1 MALPV
6 NADVRETT
14 LRTLAETSAGMLDKL
29 NHIESRQMNAN
40 VQPHETCRRQ
50 MQVLTDLL
58 RRRRS
63 RRSSL
68 IVVVVVAAV
77 TVVVVF
83 VRSGGRAVSTS
94 IS

>member
-50 MQVLTDLL
+50 MQVLTDLRRR

-63 RRSSL
+63 RRPSL

-77 TVVVVF
+77 VAAAGVV
-83 VRSGGRAVSTS
+83 GGRRA
-94 IS
+94 

>member
-1 MALPV
+1 MAL
-6 NADVRETT
+6 AAAAGALETT
-14 LRTLAETSAGMLDKL
+14 LRALAETSAGMHDKL
-29 NHIESRQMNAN
+29 NHIESRTMNAN

-50 MQVLTDLL
+50 MQVLTDLRRR

-77 TVVVVF
+77 VVAAAGLVV
-83 VRSGGRAVSTS
+83 GR
-94 IS
+94 

>member
-50 MQVLTDLL
+50 MQVLTDLR

-63 RRSSL
+63 RRPSL
-68 IVVVVVAAV
+68 IVVVVVVAAV
-77 TVVVVF
+77 VAAAGVV
-83 VRSGGRAVSTS
+83 GGRRA
-94 IS
+94 

>member
-1 MALPV
+1 MALPA
-6 NADVRETT
+6 NAPALETT
-14 LRTLAETSAGMLDKL
+14 LRTLVETSAGMHDKL

-68 IVVVVVAAV
+68 IVVVVAAV

>member
-50 MQVLTDLL
+50 MQVLTDLRRR

-68 IVVVVVAAV
+68 IVVVVVAAA
-77 TVVVVF
+77 VVAAAGLVG
-83 VRSGGRAVSTS
+83 VR
-94 IS
+94 

>member
-14 LRTLAETSAGMLDKL
+14 LRALAETSARMLDKL

-50 MQVLTDLL
+50 MQVLTDLRR

-68 IVVVVVAAV
+68 IVVVVVAAA
-77 TVVVVF
+77 VVAAAGLV
-83 VRSGGRAVSTS
+83 GGR
-94 IS
+94 

>member
-50 MQVLTDLL
+50 MQVLADLRRRR

-68 IVVVVVAAV
+68 IVVVVVAAA
-77 TVVVVF
+77 VVAAAGLV
-83 VRSGGRAVSTS
+83 GGR
-94 IS
+94 

>member
-1 MALPV
+1 MTF
-6 NADVRETT
+6 RSES
-14 LRTLAETSAGMLDKL
+14 LRAVAESSAGMLDKL

-50 MQVLTDLL
+50 MQVLTDLRRR

-68 IVVVVVAAV
+68 IVVVVVAAA
-77 TVVVVF
+77 VVAAAGLV
-83 VRSGGRAVSTS
+83 GGR
-94 IS
+94 

>member
-1 MALPV
+1 MSLAAAAGAL
-6 NADVRETT
+6 ETT
-14 LRTLAETSAGMLDKL
+14 VRALAATSAGMHDKL
-29 NHIESRQMNAN
+29 NHLESRTMNAN

-50 MQVLTDLL
+50 MQVLTDLR

-77 TVVVVF
+77 VAAAGLVV
-83 VRSGGRAVSTS
+83 GR
-94 IS
+94 